1 MALQLRDM
9 IDKWK
14 YMKLKSF
21 HTTKELVTRLK
32 RQATEWEKIY
42 ASYTF
47 VKGLITRIYRELKKL
62 DSPKISDPIKKWANE
77 LNRVFSKE
85 EIEMAKK
92 PKTKQQQQN
101 THEEMLSIPS
111 HKGSANQIYVKI
123 PSHRC

>member
-1 MALQLRDM
+1 
-9 IDKWK
+9 
-14 YMKLKSF
+14 
-21 HTTKELVTRLK
+21 LK